1 MSPGARKSQFY
12 VLLFFSGARIVNLH
26 QCELSQD
33 LVARK
38 VEMQLALVFV
48 VLLFSIAII
57 VYALPVML
65 YIVPLVV
72 IGVLISIAVDSH
84 HHHGSRPAG
93 H

>member
-1 MSPGARKSQFY
+1 
-12 VLLFFSGARIVNLH
+12 
-26 QCELSQD
+26 
-33 LVARK
+33 
-38 VEMQLALVFV
+38 MQLALVFV